1 MGRSYAYVGSALGG
15 FPDHLVR
22 LPSFSLALFIIF
34 DHFGKLI
41 HSPPLLHLVVL
52 LFHLLTF
59 PLLSVSA
66 LLQLLSKHLANWFEI
81 E

>member
-1 MGRSYAYVGSALGG
+1 MGQSYAYIGTALGG
-15 FPDHLVR
+15 FPDLVR

-41 HSPPLLHLVVL
+41 HSPPLLHLVSSTIS
-52 LFHLLTF
+52 FAYIPT
-59 PLLSVSA
+59 A
-66 LLQLLSKHLANWFEI
+66 LCICVVTNAIEHLANGFEI